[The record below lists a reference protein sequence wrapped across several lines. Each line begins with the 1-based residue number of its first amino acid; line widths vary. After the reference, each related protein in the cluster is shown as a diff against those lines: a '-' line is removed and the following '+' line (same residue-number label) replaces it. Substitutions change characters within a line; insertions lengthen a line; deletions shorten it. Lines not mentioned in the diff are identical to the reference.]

1 MKTKVIIRK
10 LRRAAHKTPIIEEMF
25 LLSDTANRLEML
37 SAELKKLHAKL
48 ATVTAKRDAAVKDLH
63 DLSACST
70 CVNNGT
76 KCHVGMPV
84 AKSDVC
90 CGGYEW
96 RYQKLQPL
104 PKWRVN
110 ELSEAREV

>member
-1 MKTKVIIRK
+1 MKTKKIIRL
-10 LRRAAHKTPIIEEMF
+10 LRD
-25 LLSDTANRLEML
+25 LSPDSGPLNTTSLANEAANRLEML
-37 SAELKKLHAKL
+37 SAELKKTHAKL
-48 ATVTAKRDAAVKDLH
+48 NAATAEWDAAVKDLH

-84 AKSDVC
+84 AKNDVC

-96 RYQKLQPL
+96 RV
-104 PKWRVN
+104 PKDTNVPTK
-110 ELSEAREV
+110 EEK